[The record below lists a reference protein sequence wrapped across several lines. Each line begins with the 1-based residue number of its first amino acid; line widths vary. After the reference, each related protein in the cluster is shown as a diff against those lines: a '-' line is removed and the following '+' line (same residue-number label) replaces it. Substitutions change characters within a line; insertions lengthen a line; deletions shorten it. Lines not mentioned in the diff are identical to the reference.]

1 MKRFIGL
8 AVVTLTAALPNVAV
22 AQSGKAL
29 NPPNQSVQADVKK
42 ALEEAGFKDVRVD
55 PGTSVVRAKDPAGS
69 PVMMVIGPDTFAS
82 DTEAVRHKSGS
93 APAGGRSQSGD
104 DERATGSL
112 GDVNGRYELT
122 LTPGQKQKIWDSLSS
137 EKTMRANGPPHGY
150 ATTGRSNHSP
160 QCSRPTLPDDI
171 TNDIPALTGYHFAVV
186 GNEIVI
192 VSPSSKKV
200 LDIFGEQ

>member
-29 NPPNQSVQADVKK
+29 NPPNQSVQANVKK

-137 EKTMRANGPPHGY
+137 EKTMRAKRPPT
-150 ATTGRSNHSP
+150 ATPPRVGATIPRSVP
-160 QCSRPTLPDDI
+160 VQPLPDDI